1 MSYPVLVQELQLD
14 LDVRS
19 EFLEILLLALE
30 LFLRL
35 SLTVLVHLGLGRRRV
50 ELQVR
55 PVGVVLHPAAGGEIK
70 LHCRINHVFTCE
82 RTVIHL
88 VRHWVGL
95 GWFYYLVVQLSA
107 QFGFAGGKM
116 AKEAEQTCNMVQH

>member
-35 SLTVLVHLGLGRRRV
+35 SLAVLVHLGLGRRRV

-55 PVGVVLHPAAGGEIK
+55 PVGVVLHPAAGGQRKNEIT
-70 LHCRINHVFTCE
+70 LPNQPRIN
-82 RTVIHL
+82 L
-88 VRHWVGL
+88 
-95 GWFYYLVVQLSA
+95 
-107 QFGFAGGKM
+107 
-116 AKEAEQTCNMVQH
+116 